1 MTRPRKEQVCLD
13 ETPYYHCIC
22 RCVRRAFLC
31 GDDALSGQNFD
42 HRKQWLVDK
51 IHLLSS
57 IFAIDIC
64 AYAVMSNH
72 YHLVLKVNRA
82 EAESWSDTD
91 VALRWKQLFN
101 GHVLVD
107 RWLTKP
113 NITQA
118 EKAQALKIVQTWRVR
133 LYDLGW
139 YMRCLNENIAVRAN
153 KEDNCK
159 GRFWEGRFKSQALLD
174 ETALLACMV
183 YVDLNPIRA
192 AISTTPEQSNFT
204 SIQQRLMAVAHAVD
218 ETVDKKV
225 AQPDNLLPF
234 TNYQAH
240 TKQQVGL
247 PFKLIDYFSLV
258 EWTGRCIRTDK
269 RGVISAHIKPLFER
283 FNVNDD
289 DWLAI
294 IADFNRHYIS
304 AAGSNNN
311 MSQWAHSTNR
321 KWCATHRSLNLYGC
335 GSFELTLNY
344 P

>member
-1 MTRPRKEQVCLD
+1 MTRPRKEQVCLT

-31 GDDALSGQNFD
+31 GDDAISGQNFD

-51 IHLLSS
+51 VHFLSS

-72 YHLVLKVNRA
+72 YHLVLKVNKT
-82 EAESWSDTD
+82 EADSLSDFD

-101 GHVLVD
+101 GHVMVD
-107 RWLTKP
+107 RWLIKP
-113 NITQA
+113 DITQA
-118 EKAQALKIVQTWRVR
+118 EKDQALKTVQVWRSR

-139 YMRCLNENIAVRAN
+139 YMRCLNESIAVRAN

-192 AISTTPEQSNFT
+192 AISTTPEQSDFT
-204 SIQQRLMAVAHAVD
+204 SIQQRLMTITHTIDEAVD
-218 ETVDKKV
+218 NKPV
-225 AQPDNLLPF
+225 QPPNLLPF
-234 TNYQAH
+234 TDYQPH

-247 PFKLIDYFSLV
+247 PFKLMDYFALV
-258 EWTGRCIRTDK
+258 EWTGHCIREDK
-269 RGVISAHIKPLFER
+269 RGAIPDHIQPLFQR
-283 FNVNDD
+283 FNVNSD

-304 AAGSNNN
+304 AAGNSDN
-311 MSQWAHSTNR
+311 MNQWANATNR
-321 KWCATHRSLNLYGC
+321 KWCATHQSLNLYQHF
-335 GSFELTLNY
+335 S
-344 P
+344 

>member
-1 MTRPRKEQVCLD
+1 MTRPRKEQVCLE

-31 GDDALSGQNFD
+31 GEDNVTGQNFD

-51 IHLLSS
+51 IHFLSS
-57 IFAIDIC
+57 VFAINIC

-72 YHLVLKVNRA
+72 YHLVLKVNKA
-82 EAESWSDTD
+82 EAENWSDID

-101 GHVLVD
+101 GHVMVD

-113 NITQA
+113 GITQA
-118 EKAQALKIVQTWRVR
+118 EKQQALKVVQIWRSR
-133 LYDLGW
+133 LFDLGW
-139 YMRCLNENIAVRAN
+139 YMRCLNEGIAVQAN

-192 AISTTPEQSNFT
+192 AICETPEQSNFT
-204 SIQQRLMAVAHAVD
+204 SIQQRLMTVAQ
-218 ETVDKKV
+218 TVNNKLTQDK

-234 TNYQAH
+234 TGYQPH

-247 PFKLIDYFSLV
+247 PFKLMDYFALV
-258 EWTGRCIRTDK
+258 EWTGHCIREDK
-269 RGVISAHIKPLFER
+269 RDAIPDHIQPLFQR
-283 FNVNDD
+283 FNVNSD

-294 IADFNRHYIS
+294 ITDFNRHYIN
-304 AAGSNNN
+304 AAGNMDN
-311 MSQWAHSTNR
+311 MSKWASATNR
-321 KWCATHRSLNLYGC
+321 KWCATHQSLHLYQR
-335 GSFELTLNY
+335 L